1 MADIDNKNQQSD
13 DIISTYRD
21 TESLLD
27 SLKSPVVEWKKLVS
41 RIDAT
46 KLLPYDFY
54 DEDTRLYVNKDG
66 SVGFVVDC
74 GALPGVGEQTFTGL
88 YSAISFLPIG
98 SVAQVM
104 LVASPDTTYLVDA
117 WARNKNPNGLLGEVR
132 NNYVK
137 FVDDHAWQQISKTFH
152 ATVRDFRLV
161 ISIKIGGKE
170 EEYKLFQHLFK
181 KNEYEN
187 EKTKI
192 ANKML
197 QLTRV
202 RDSFLGSLKSARLYP
217 IEMSPNDLVRLLYP
231 LINVAHDY
239 RYVPKANNYDISNVL
254 VDNDTVIE
262 ITAEYMKI
270 DGYCAKSLAVKDLPE
285 KFSLANTMQFAG
297 DVAGYENFSIPFIL
311 CLNIIKLHD
320 KEKSTIRKNAS
331 IVMSQQMPYSIFPR
345 LKFKHQ
351 DLSYGMA
358 KIEKG
363 ESLYKVA
370 FSIFLYAPT
379 EEILREN
386 VSGFISYYQSLGF
399 RLEQDRY
406 IHFPV
411 FLSILPFGYDRVTA
425 NFLSR
430 DRAVFGDNVVDLMPV
445 ASDWRGNKP
454 VVSLI
459 SPRGQF
465 VGFDLF
471 SNDSG
476 GYNAFVVGMT
486 GSGKSVFLQYLALNY
501 FMEGANIWII
511 DIGRSYERMA
521 NIFDGE
527 FIAFDLKNPLCLNPF
542 TSIENEEVLD
552 EYIEYLINVFL
563 LMGSPREQVLA
574 EQLEKLLRS
583 YIERAI
589 KLSFSKYRNESCI
602 DSVVEM
608 LKDINKIDQDPRVDD
623 FIKTMHPY
631 TKSGHYGKVF
641 NGRSEISFNKKMIV
655 LENDMLEDIPDLR
668 DPVLM
673 VLTFHISKQIYLSTS
688 HEKHIVII
696 DEAHKFLGN
705 PHIDLFI
712 EQAYRRFR
720 KHGASMILGT
730 QGFEDFYGGEKISRA
745 GRVVVQNSY
754 WKFFL
759 MQTDTSRQAIY
770 KSNFFSFN
778 DYTKYIMDNV
788 QSQPGEYS
796 EIMIISDAIIAKER
810 LVLDKFLQAMFF
822 TTPEIRRRIRELVD
836 SGLSYTDAVR
846 KIQEEGD
853 IR

>member
-1 MADIDNKNQQSD
+1 MALKDIFNNIGSFFQ
-13 DIISTYRD
+13 
-21 TESLLD
+21 
-27 SLKSPVVEWKKLVS
+27 SPVDEWKKLLDRV
-41 RIDAT
+41 DAT

-54 DEDTRLYVNKDG
+54 DEDNKMYINKDG
-66 SVGFVVDC
+66 SVGFIIDC
-74 GALPGVGEQTFTGL
+74 GALPGIGEQTYNGL
-88 YSAISFLPIG
+88 YSAISFVPIG
-98 SVAQVM
+98 AVVQVM
-104 LVASPDTTYLVDA
+104 LVASPDITYIADL
-117 WARNKNPNGLLGEVR
+117 WAQNKSNDGLLGEVKQ
-132 NNYVK
+132 NYLK
-137 FVDDHAWQQISKTFH
+137 FVEEHSWNQISKSFH

-161 ISIKIGGKE
+161 ISVKIGGKE
-170 EEYKLFQHLFK
+170 DEHKLLNGLFSGKDTYDLELDKIKQKISNLK
-181 KNEYEN
+181 K
-187 EKTKI
+187 
-192 ANKML
+192 A
-197 QLTRV
+197 

-217 IEMSPNDLVRLLYP
+217 IEMTPDDLVKLLYP

-239 RYVPKANNYDISNVL
+239 RHIPKANNFDISNIMIN
-254 VDNDTVIE
+254 NDTVIE
-262 ITAEYMKI
+262 IGAEYMKI
-270 DGYCAKSLAVKDLPE
+270 DGYCAKSLAVKDYPE

-311 CLNIIKLHD
+311 CLNILKLKD
-320 KEKSTIRKNAS
+320 KEKGSIRKNAS
-331 IVMSQQMPYSIFPR
+331 IVMSQQMPYALFPR
-345 LKFKHQ
+345 LKYKHQ
-351 DLSYGMA
+351 DLAYGME

-363 ESLYKVA
+363 ESLYKVT
-370 FSIFLYAPT
+370 FSIFLYAPN
-379 EEILREN
+379 EEILSEN
-386 VSGFISYYQSLGF
+386 VSGFISYYQNLGF

-411 FLSILPFGYDRVTA
+411 FLSVLPFGYDRVTA

-454 VVSLI
+454 IVNFI
-459 SPRGQF
+459 SPRGQL

-501 FMEGANIWII
+501 YSEGATIWII
-511 DIGRSYERMA
+511 DIGRSYERLA
-521 NIFDGE
+521 NVFDGD

-542 TSIENEEVLD
+542 SSIENEYMLD
-552 EYIEYLINVFL
+552 EYLEYLINVFL
-563 LMGSPREQVLA
+563 LMGSPREHVLA

-589 KLSFSKYRNESCI
+589 KESYAKHGADSCI
-602 DSVVEM
+602 DTVIEAMKKINVED
-608 LKDINKIDQDPRVDD
+608 KDHRIDD

-631 TKSGHYGKVF
+631 TSSGYYGKVF
-641 NGRSEISFNKKMIV
+641 NGKSEISFKKKIIV
-655 LENDMLEDIPDLR
+655 LENDMLEDMPDLR

-673 VLTFHISKQIYLSTS
+673 VLTFHISKNIYLSTS
-688 HEKHIVII
+688 NTKHIVII

-745 GRVVVQNSY
+745 GRVVVQNSF

-796 EIMIISDAIIAKER
+796 EIMIISDAVIAKER

-822 TTPEIRRRIRELVD
+822 TTPQIRRRIRELVD
-836 SGLSYTDAVR
+836 NEGLTYTEAVR